1 MNLNNKSLS
10 VFLIMVVCCANLN
23 AQQLSSDRGINFPD
37 LKGHL
42 TLVSDFHSHTV
53 FTDVDAWPII
63 TMEVQKVKQ

>member
-1 MNLNNKSLS
+1 
-10 VFLIMVVCCANLN
+10 MVVCCANLN

-42 TLVSDFHSHTV
+42 ILVSDFHSHAVFSDADVWPTV
-53 FTDVDAWPII
+53 